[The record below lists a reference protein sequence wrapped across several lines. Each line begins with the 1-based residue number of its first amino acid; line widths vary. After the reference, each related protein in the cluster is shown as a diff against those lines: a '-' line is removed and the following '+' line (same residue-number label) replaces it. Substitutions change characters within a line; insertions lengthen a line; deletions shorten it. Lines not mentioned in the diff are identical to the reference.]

1 MTLDTQLASHT
12 FGTQDHFCLNPKLV
26 LSLLPPAA
34 FERGQDKL
42 GIADATE
49 MQLEGSRKFSERVVR
64 LSGRARNKRVKRGT
78 TPWSTVSK
86 PTGRTQMGRTQQLG
100 VGSPRSPELVLP
112 PTPTPVAYA
121 FLLSVT
127 PAALAFLCPSGKY
140 TVY

>member
-12 FGTQDHFCLNPKLV
+12 FGTQDHFCLNPKLE

-78 TPWSTVSK
+78 TLWSTVSK

-112 PTPTPVAYA
+112 APPQPPWPMPSR
-121 FLLSVT
+121 FQRHLLH
-127 PAALAFLCPSGKY
+127 
-140 TVY
+140 